1 MMIPDCFR
9 RNGIVLIRQQLLTP
23 VKAGLLCKIDSLK
36 ITIGSNEAPWPF
48 IASLG
53 YLRSLHLSVNKYDKI
68 RLAEVYLPVLEE
80 LAIHN
85 VGGGESLHQLPAIF
99 LLRHP
104 NLVSLEARCVLPLLV
119 FEDPRALPR
128 LRHLRQLTRQP
139 ERQGILEALI
149 STVMCE
155 TNRTRELQSI
165 SAVHFSMQE
174 WTLMFRI
181 PTLRHIAEL
190 GPLRLDL
197 FHDAWTGVSNSP
209 AILPKL
215 EGLRLGIFATAGTR
229 RDEVSWN
236 ELLYNSLIDF
246 LARHSESIRDLELS
260 IDHTS
265 QLSVKTSHRGLP
277 RIVDHIRYEHL
288 VSLTQ
293 LRVLELDWPI
303 SHKIIAQCSGACW
316 PHMRLLRLKI
326 MSECESPAFGLFLSG
341 LRRLTDIILDLQS
354 IPHSESFPEF
364 IAEIGEHCPLIER
377 LELRLGPSMNDI
389 TLDQLALIRQT
400 RPVLCLDQAFT
411 HLSSLQ
417 FYCSAWR
424 IVGLSTPSLPL
435 SLFEALFNWFR
446 SASLKYLAFM
456 PVSDFNM
463 ATILGTDDRAWM
475 ALQRH
480 PLRGIAGVPS
490 VPLIASI
497 DSNTGMEMYEREVQ
511 DDQPDKYVYTRAATI
526 NQQTE
531 EAFASELLDLLCNDE
546 PLQAWH
552 REEQWLRSN
561 QIPKLR
567 VFRETEIHSGL
578 DGRRAFFHDLGRL
591 LDSL

>member
-36 ITIGSNEAPWPF
+36 ITIRSNEAPWPF

-53 YLRSLHLSVNKYDKI
+53 YLRWLHLSVNKYDKI
-68 RLAEVYLPVLEE
+68 GLAEVYLPVLEE

-85 VGGGESLHQLPAIF
+85 VRGGESLHQLPAIF
-99 LLRHP
+99 LLRHL
-104 NLVSLEARCVLPLLV
+104 NLVSLEARCVLPLSV
-119 FEDPRALPR
+119 FEDPRAVPR

-139 ERQGILEALI
+139 ERQRILKAFI

-155 TNRTRELQSI
+155 TNRVRELQSI
-165 SAVHFSMQE
+165 SAVYFSIQE

-181 PTLRHIAEL
+181 PTLQRIVEL
-190 GPLRLDL
+190 APLRLDF
-197 FHDAWTGVSNSP
+197 FHDAWTDASNSSL
-209 AILPKL
+209 ILPKL
-215 EGLRLGIFATAGTR
+215 EGLRLGIFGTVGTR
-229 RDEVSWN
+229 REDVSWN

-246 LARHSESIRDLELS
+246 LVGHSESIRDLGLS

-265 QLSVKTSHRGLP
+265 QPTVETSHRGQPKIL
-277 RIVDHIRYEHL
+277 DHIRYERL
-288 VSLTQ
+288 VALTQ

-303 SHKIIAQCSGACW
+303 SQKIIAQCSPASW

-326 MSECESPAFGLFLSG
+326 VSECESPAFGLFLSG

-377 LELRLGPSMNDI
+377 LELQLGPSMNDI
-389 TLDQLALIRQT
+389 TLDQLASIRQT
-400 RPVLCLDQAFT
+400 RPILYLDQAFS
-411 HLSSLQ
+411 HLTSLQ
-417 FYCSAWR
+417 FHCSAWR
-424 IVGLSTPSLPL
+424 MVGLSTPALPL
-435 SLFEALFNWFR
+435 RLFEALFNWFR
-446 SASLKYLAFM
+446 SASLKYLAFT

-490 VPLIASI
+490 VPLTAVTNR
-497 DSNTGMEMYEREVQ
+497 NTGREMYERDVQ
-511 DDQPDKYVYTRAATI
+511 DDHPDKYVYTRAAI
-526 NQQTE
+526 ISQRTE
-531 EAFASELLDLLCNDE
+531 EAFTSELLDRMCHDE
-546 PLQAWH
+546 PLQVWH
-552 REEQWLRSN
+552 REEQWLRSS

-567 VFRETEIHSGL
+567 VFREAEIHSGL
-578 DGRRAFFHDLGRL
+578 DGRHAFFRDLGRV
-591 LDSL
+591 LDSP